1 MKKSAFLAK
10 KTLILLL
17 TFILVAGPLFIADQV
32 HAAGLRFTSISS
44 QLYSSLALDSNQ
56 EIWAWGSNDSGQFG
70 DGTTDAA
77 YSFVPKK
84 IEVLDGGTPVKF
96 QEAKM
101 GWGFSL
107 ALDTAGQLWST
118 GVDSNGE
125 LGNGASGPTI
135 SWKKLTIMDG
145 ATLVTFTTIAATR
158 ATSFALDSEG
168 ALWSWG
174 VRSNTTDPQVPMKKD
189 INDNAT
195 PVSFTEL
202 KGDGLSV
209 LAIDSF
215 NHLWNIFKAN
225 TVPTKLSPMDGGVEA
240 KFQSISVGY
249 GAGGIGAYYLNLALD
264 ENGDIWTWGEDE
276 KGQLGD
282 GATNTSERAE
292 PGKIIVTDSGNQVK
306 FDQISAGQRH
316 ALALDESGNMWAW
329 GNNETGQL
337 GNNSTNDSS
346 VPIKVTVVDG
356 NGVPFQFSSVEAGYG
371 SSYGLDANGQI
382 WAWGEGLQPV
392 PKKLKFAPSVSLSA
406 TKTSLAYGESV
417 TLRASV
423 TGVLAAP
430 TGNVNFM
437 DGSTSLGS
445 IPLTGGTAELV
456 VPSLSS
462 GSHQLT
468 ASYVGNDEYV
478 TLTSNQVTVSAAAN
492 PAKAITAFSFASPA
506 ATGTVNEASKTIAVT
521 VPYGT
526 NVTALAPTI
535 VHSGASIS
543 PNSGVAQNFTNPV
556 TYTVRAADNS
566 TQSYTVTVT
575 VAANPAKAITAFS
588 FASPAATG
596 TVNEASKTIAVTVP
610 YGTNV
615 TALAPT
621 IVHSGASIS
630 PNSGVAQ
637 NFTNPVTYTVRAA
650 DNSTQ
655 SYTVTVTVAANP
667 AKAITAFSFASPAAT
682 GTVNEASKTI
692 AVTVPYGTNVTALAP
707 TIVHTGASISPNSGV
722 AQNFT
727 TPVTYTVTAA
737 DSTTQSYTVTVTVA
751 ANPAKAITAFSFAS
765 PAATGTVNEASKTIA
780 VTVPYET
787 DVTALAPTIVHT
799 GASISPNNGT
809 AQDFTDPV
817 TYTVTAADST
827 TQSYTVTVTVAANP
841 AKAITAFSFADPAAT
856 GTVNETDKTIA
867 ITVPYETDVT
877 ALAPTIV
884 HSGASISPNNE
895 VAQDFTDPVT
905 YTVTAADST
914 TQSYTVTV
922 TVAANPA
929 KAITAFSF
937 ASPAAVGIINET
949 DKSIAISVP
958 YGTNVTALAPTIVH
972 SGATISPDSGAAE
985 DFTAPVTYTVT
996 AADNTT
1002 QSYIVTVTVLPPVI
1016 VPSSPSGTDNGTV
1029 KTVADIWLNSK
1040 VISSGA
1046 ITSEDG
1052 NKRLTISVNR
1062 SALDPLLAAAG
1073 KGAVLTFQA
1082 KETFGTVVASLDG
1095 ELLRNLQ
1102 QNQARIEL
1110 RTGQAAYVLPAHQL
1124 NIDELISQLG
1134 GSAALKDLK
1143 IELGIE
1149 LLGELAEAAVIQD
1162 GGTTTPLTAQIAFTL
1177 QAKHGETLLNI
1188 TKLNAQ
1194 AEHRLVIPDR
1204 IDSTMAPTALI
1215 VQADGSYR
1223 PLPTKFLAVEGKR
1236 YAKVNSLS
1244 SNTYVVVTHSTT
1256 FSDVANHWSAQA
1268 INEMSARMIVKG
1280 TGDGQY
1286 RPSQMITRAEFAAV
1300 LVRGLGLPRT
1310 TGDTS
1315 FSDVTA
1321 RDWYSD
1327 AVQTA
1332 ASNQLIAGY
1341 EDGTFRPNDTITREQ
1356 AMVIIARA
1364 MTLTGLEATLPSIAV
1379 DETLLPYTDA
1389 DSASAWALNG
1399 IARNLQAGVVY
1410 GKSHDT
1416 LAPLESVTRA
1426 EVAVI
1431 IRRLLQQSDLI

>member
-478 TLTSNQVTVSAAAN
+478 TLTSNQVTVSA
-492 PAKAITAFSFASPA
+492 
-506 ATGTVNEASKTIAVT
+506 
-521 VPYGT
+521 
-526 NVTALAPTI
+526 
-535 VHSGASIS
+535 
-543 PNSGVAQNFTNPV
+543 
-556 TYTVRAADNS
+556 
-566 TQSYTVTVT
+566 
-575 VAANPAKAITAFS
+575 AANPAKAITAFS